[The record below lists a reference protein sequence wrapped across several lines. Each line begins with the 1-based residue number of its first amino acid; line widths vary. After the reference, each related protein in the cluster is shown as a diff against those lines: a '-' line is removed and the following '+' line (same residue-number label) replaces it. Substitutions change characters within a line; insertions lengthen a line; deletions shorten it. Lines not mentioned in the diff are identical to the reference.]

1 MVDQFLNWVA
11 GLPQAGV
18 YTVLIALS
26 AIENVFPPVP
36 ADLAVVL
43 GAFLAQR
50 GQGPASVLGA
60 LCWLANVTSS
70 AGMYFYARSHG
81 RSFFDHHWVKRLMP
95 PTAVQSL
102 EKAYARHGLW
112 AIFFSRFLPG
122 LRVAV
127 TPFAGLLGV
136 SPLRALLPAA
146 AASAIWYAVLVVI
159 GTTLGLNWER
169 AKGVVGDANRVLAVV
184 SVLAVGAVAV
194 WLWRHRRHPTD

>member
-11 GLPQAGV
+11 SLPQAGV
-18 YTVLIALS
+18 YSVLIALS

-50 GQGPASVLGA
+50 GHGPAFVLGT
-60 LCWLANVTSS
+60 LCWLANVCSS

-136 SPLRALLPAA
+136 SPWRALLPAVT
-146 AASAIWYAVLVVI
+146 ASAIWYAFLVVV

-184 SVLAVGAVAV
+184 SVLAVAAVAF
-194 WLWRHRRHPTD
+194 WLWRHRHRLSD

>member
-18 YTVLIALS
+18 YAVLIGLS
-26 AIENVFPPVP
+26 AIENVFPPAP
-36 ADLAVVL
+36 ADIAVVL

-50 GQGPASVLGA
+50 GHGPVYVLGA
-60 LCWLANVTSS
+60 LCWLANVSSS

-81 RSFFDHHWVKRLMP
+81 RSFFDHHWVRRLLP

-122 LRVAV
+122 LRAAV

-136 SPLRALLPAA
+136 SPVRALVPAV
-146 AASAIWYAVLVVI
+146 AASAIWYAFLVAL

-169 AKGVVGDANRVLAVV
+169 AKGVVGDANRVLAAV
-184 SVLAVGAVAV
+184 SVLAVAAVLF
-194 WLWRHRRHPTD
+194 WLWRHRRRASD